1 MTYFKKR
8 IIALSCAAKVG
19 KVEDT
24 NIFIPQMDQITTKED
39 FKTKFDSATYDFEV

>member
-19 KVEDT
+19 NVSDT
-24 NIFIPQMDQITTKED
+24 NEFVPQMDQITDKD
-39 FKTKFDSATYDFEV
+39 SFNDKFENAI